1 MNKATNI
8 RREVADFY
16 ARAAT
21 SSHGCC
27 CGSAPQKGVTARVA
41 GYSGEEIE
49 ALPADAVENSFGC
62 GNPVAFALVKAGET
76 VVDLGC
82 GAGIDLLLA
91 ARKVGPKGRVIGV
104 DMTDEMITRARKNF
118 AAAGLENVEVHRGLI
133 ENLPVETASADWVI
147 SNCVINLSPEK
158 AKVFAEIARVL
169 KPGGGVAVTDIVVEA
184 LPEWVRRDQTLYA
197 SCVAGAISE
206 DEYVQGLVKAGL
218 ADVEVVDRLVYGAS
232 QIEALIRSELP
243 GVEAGQTPSG
253 GTVAG
258 IAKEL
263 EGKIWS
269 TRFCARKPATAG
281 TA

>member
-1 MNKATNI
+1 
-8 RREVADFY
+8 
-16 ARAAT
+16 
-21 SSHGCC
+21 
-27 CGSAPQKGVTARVA
+27 VA

-169 KPGGGVAVTDIVVEA
+169 KPGGGVAVTDIVVEE
-184 LPEWVRRDQTLYA
+184 LPEWVGRNQTLYA